1 MLDFL
6 VSWAEQLIIALIIIV
21 IIEMVIPSGN
31 NYKKY
36 IKVILGIFLLYTI
49 LSPIISKKISNI
61 EFQEVISK
69 KYEETPI
76 ENQNIINYEK
86 QIEDTYKAKFKE
98 NMEEFLKSKGYK
110 LKNIKQE
117 ISYKN
122 EQIEI
127 NKIEL
132 TLKKEEENTENIQI
146 DKIKIKETN
155 QISDKEI
162 EELKNTIS
170 QTYEIDKNKII
181 IESEKT
187 ND

>member
-49 LSPIISKKISNI
+49 LSPIISKKISNM

-69 KYEETPI
+69 KYEETAI

-86 QIEDTYKAKFKE
+86 QIEETYKTKFKE
-98 NMEEFLKSKGYK
+98 NIEEFLKSKGYK

-132 TLKKEEENTENIQI
+132 SLKKEENNENIQI